1 MPQAV
6 TNRRVRRKAAALLA
20 PQSGKGVLVDNFPA
34 ASAERLWSREL
45 NVAIDDPKSLPGPW
59 MTELETEGEGAR
71 YSIMERTAGKALVM
85 ATPKSVE
92 YLLRSNWGP
101 YGAGVLSLASQVS
114 EYFTLAWIEDVA
126 SGSPQNLVR
135 AQDAW
140 FHRVVIRATRS
151 SARVVLDALYEGRT
165 GRVDPL
171 NALPG
176 GVVLPASPRP
186 PPPPPG

>member
-126 SGSPQNLVR
+126 SDRKALVMATPKSVEYLLR
-135 AQDAW
+135 SNWGPYGAGVLSLASQVSEYFTLAW
-140 FHRVVIRATRS
+140 IEDVA
-151 SARVVLDALYEGRT
+151 
-165 GRVDPL
+165 
-171 NALPG
+171 
-176 GVVLPASPRP
+176 
-186 PPPPPG
+186 